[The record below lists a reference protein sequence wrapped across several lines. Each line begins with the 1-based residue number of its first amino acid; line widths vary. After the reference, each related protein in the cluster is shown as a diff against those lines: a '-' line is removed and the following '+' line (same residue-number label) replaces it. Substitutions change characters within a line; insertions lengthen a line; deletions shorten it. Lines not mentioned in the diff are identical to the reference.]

1 MKSQVSQ
8 TQAGKSPMSDQLPVR
23 TPKDEAPESI
33 VDSPHEMRGDPQLME
48 KQQPAAPLAFV
59 MGAYPIILIIL
70 LLSLAAYFVMSKK
83 GTSNTQPGTTPATEV
98 PVESSLPDP
107 NP

>member
-1 MKSQVSQ
+1 MSNQV
-8 TQAGKSPMSDQLPVR
+8 PVK
-23 TPKDEAPESI
+23 PSNDDKPDSI
-33 VDSPHEMRGDPQLME
+33 VDSPEEMRGDPQLME

-70 LLSLAAYFVMSKK
+70 LISIAAYFVMSKK
-83 GTSNTQPGTTPATEV
+83 GTSNTQPGTTPATHV